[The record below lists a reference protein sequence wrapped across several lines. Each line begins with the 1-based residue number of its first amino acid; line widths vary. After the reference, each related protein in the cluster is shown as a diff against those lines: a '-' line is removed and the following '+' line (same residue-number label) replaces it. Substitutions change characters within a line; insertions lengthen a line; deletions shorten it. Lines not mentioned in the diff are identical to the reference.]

1 MRTLRTAVA
10 AGAAIGAAL
19 CAGPAAMAGDLAFSD
34 GFETYPP
41 GALGGTGGW
50 KGSGEVVSAPDAR
63 LGEQSLGLI
72 GPGATMSRQLPG
84 FYGTVRLD
92 LLAGATTR
100 EDEHVDI
107 EAGSA
112 GRLDARVRFD
122 SGGGVRV
129 LQPSADGPVWV
140 DAGTWDAGDIA
151 TVELTVRGGG
161 AMTLA
166 VDGEMV
172 YSGLTLDAMQVSES
186 VPLEHF
192 GVRKSGDG
200 AGYIDNLEIE
210 RSTCSGDFQGDGVV
224 DVLDLALLLSVW
236 NNPSLTYPDINQ
248 SGRIGAG
255 DLGLLLSQWGACG
268 G

>member
-1 MRTLRTAVA
+1 MRTIGTAITA
-10 AGAAIGAAL
+10 AVLAL
-19 CAGPAAMAGDLAFSD
+19 CAGPAAMAAGLAFSEA
-34 GFETYPP
+34 FETYPP
-41 GALGGTGGW
+41 GALGGTDGW

-63 LGEQSLGLI
+63 LGQQSLGLI
-72 GPGATMSRQLPG
+72 GPGASISRQLPG

-92 LLAGATTR
+92 LFAAATAR

-122 SGGGVRV
+122 SSGGVRV
-129 LQPSADGPVWV
+129 LQPSAEGPVWV
-140 DAGTWDAGDIA
+140 DAGSWDAGDVA
-151 TVELTVRGGG
+151 TVELTVQGGG

-166 VDGEMV
+166 VDGELV
-172 YSGLTLDAMQVSES
+172 YSGLTLDAMEEVES

-224 DVLDLALLLSVW
+224 GVLDLALLLSVW
-236 NNPSLTYPDINQ
+236 NDPSLT
-248 SGRIGAG
+248 
-255 DLGLLLSQWGACG
+255 
-268 G
+268 